1 MTDTTS
7 GNDLAAALDAV
18 YAYAT
23 VPDNWEDMM
32 RLLAHLDA
40 GVDFSEAPGE
50 SEPTQAF
57 VAHLARAQ
65 DLASRLY
72 QPEKESWPQRFAYL
86 LIDTRQRIVAANDSG
101 KALFNEFCASV
112 EPGQRLSFR
121 SGIEAGELGEMLG
134 KVRAG
139 EAGPHVLR
147 LLSEAGELRL
157 FCNMVGAAQIP
168 PALLKAA
175 GVDGADLLCG
185 LIAPQRE
192 RSASLGLIRL
202 ALGLTPAEAKLAAQ
216 LKLGLALKEAAQ
228 TLEISVNTARNQLKS
243 IFDKLGVNRQSD
255 LIRHLADLNT
265 LAAYI
270 GADSEATGAMVG
282 PVVVAERRMFRLCD
296 GRQLAYRDL
305 GAPDGFPVFVFQSLI
320 VSSLM
325 RPREAEIAEQLGIRL
340 ISIERPGTGLST
352 PDPQL
357 SYMRFA
363 GDVEALADGL
373 GLKRLAIFAWA
384 SGAPFALAAASL
396 LEARATRVALVAPR
410 LAFRPDLERGHAA
423 AAFFGGL
430 RRHPWVI
437 DAVFS
442 IMRSK
447 RSRRFIGPMVRRFF
461 DSSSAD
467 HETMAADPSLVDFFA
482 DSIIEGLAD
491 SKEGP
496 VAESRLFVEK
506 QALDLDGL
514 ARGVFVW
521 QGDLDRMNRP
531 EDVDRMLLGIPVARM
546 ERVADGGHLIAITHF
561 GEIIEALKRDAG
573 WNGPGAY

>member
-40 GVDFSEAPGE
+40 GVDFSEGPGE
-50 SEPTQAF
+50 SEPTQTF
-57 VAHLARAQ
+57 MAHLARAQ

-72 QPEKESWPQRFAYL
+72 RPEKESWPERFAYL
-86 LIDTRQRIVAANDSG
+86 LIDTRQKIVAANDSG
-101 KALFNEFCASV
+101 KALFNEFCVSV
-112 EPGQRLSFR
+112 EPGQRLSFH
-121 SGIEAGELGEMLG
+121 SGLEAGVPGEMLG
-134 KVRAG
+134 KVKAG

-157 FCNMVGAAQIP
+157 FCNMVGAAHIP

-175 GVDGADLLCG
+175 GMDGADLLCA

-192 RSASLGLIRL
+192 DSASSGLIRL
-202 ALGLTPAEAKLAAQ
+202 AFGLTPAEARLAAQ
-216 LKLGLALKEAAQ
+216 LKRGFALKEAAQ
-228 TLEISVNTARNQLKS
+228 ALEISVNTARNQLKS

-255 LIRHLADLNT
+255 LIRHLADLNM

-270 GADSEATGAMVG
+270 EADSEEEGAASG
-282 PVVVAERRMFRLCD
+282 PVTSAERKMFRLTD
-296 GRQLAYRDL
+296 GRLLAYRDL

-325 RPREAEIAEQLGIRL
+325 RPREAEVAGRLGIRL
-340 ISIERPGTGLST
+340 ISLERPGTGLST

-357 SYMRFA
+357 SYARFA
-363 GDVEALADGL
+363 QDVKALADGL
-373 GLKRLAIFAWA
+373 GFEKLAIFAWA
-384 SGAPFALAAASL
+384 SGAPFALAAASAL
-396 LEARATRVALVAPR
+396 GARATRVALVAPR
-410 LAFRPDLERGHAA
+410 LAFRPDIERGHAA

-461 DSSSAD
+461 DNSPAD
-467 HETMAADPSLVDFFA
+467 HAAMAGDPSLIDFFA
-482 DSIIEGLAD
+482 DGMIEGLAE

-496 VAESRLFVEK
+496 VAESQLFVGK
-506 QALDLDGL
+506 QVLDLGGL

-531 EDVDRMLLGIPVARM
+531 EDVDRMLQGIPVARM
-546 ERVADGGHLIAITHF
+546 ERVVDGGHLIAVSRF
-561 GEIIEALKRDAG
+561 GEIIAALKRDAG
-573 WNGPGAY
+573 WNGPE